1 MTLLAFMVLLN
12 DFIYSTS
19 GKRIINSNNS
29 SRPTTTMTMIGACK
43 KLQDDGGG
51 KKLRLEQEAAQ
62 SGVNDEGGSANI
74 DVEIEYVAEP
84 IAFDAPSDA
93 AIDDNVKD
101 ANGVSMNDGAAG
113 HGEDGNPA
121 AAAANNDNNE
131 QDLREVLRRFQN
143 RAAVVYVTDEEDPNS
158 NSSADANNSDKKLHS
173 NATDGNDDV
182 NDIDDDNDEYS
193 NLSKRKLKDLL
204 RPSVAQ
210 LKQRVSHPE
219 LVEAHDITAPDPEF
233 LVYLKGTPGTV
244 PVPRHWGRKRKYL
257 QGKRGVEKPPFALPD
272 FIIKTGICD
281 VRDATAEDESK
292 MSIKQKNRMRVS
304 GKGGAMDVDY
314 RTLYEAFFVHQT
326 KPEKLTKFG
335 DLYYEGKEYET
346 SKSSR
351 FRPGYMSERLREALG
366 MANEYSPPPW
376 LINMQRYGPPP
387 SYPNA
392 RIPGLNAPLPAG
404 ASYGYHVGGW
414 GKPPVDMYGR
424 PLYGGDPFGV
434 PETKNDGMGG
444 VGGEEENEDLYGL
457 SYGGAAAS
465 MMGGIITSDGKAL
478 GKKLWGSLPS
488 SFGVGNGG
496 EDDEED
502 EEESSSEEESSEEE
516 EDEEEEEEGQ
526 IAPPLTA
533 GGKCVVRAL
542 GMDSVLPD
550 GVDSVVP
557 SSAVDL
563 RKPGDE
569 TPMTVGGPPKQ
580 LYTILQQAS
589 ADKDAQQAAVFAS
602 DHVYVLP
609 GGASVGGSAAI
620 PEGAASVLSKSV
632 GMAGGEAGSKKRART
647 QAEDDEADELGKK
660 FKF

>member
-1 MTLLAFMVLLN
+1 MAISAAEKN
-12 DFIYSTS
+12 
-19 GKRIINSNNS
+19 KRK
-29 SRPTTTMTMIGACK
+29 RERK
-43 KLQDDGGG
+43 KRERAEQQQ
-51 KKLRLEQEAAQ
+51 RLEQEAAQ
-62 SGVNDEGGSANI
+62 SVAKDEGGGDANI

-84 IAFDAPSDA
+84 IVFDAPSDA
-93 AIDDNVKD
+93 AVPEDSNAKD
-101 ANGVSMNDGAAG
+101 ANDGDVSMNDAAAERG
-113 HGEDGNPA
+113 DHGNLDA
-121 AAAANNDNNE
+121 AAADAVNNDNNE
-131 QDLREVLRRFQN
+131 QDLREVMRRFQN
-143 RAAVVYVTDEEDPNS
+143 RAAVVYVTDEEDPN
-158 NSSADANNSDKKLHS
+158 NSSSTSDANNSDKKLHS
-173 NATDGNDDV
+173 STTDTDG
-182 NDIDDDNDEYS
+182 DDNNVDDENNDEFS

-204 RPSVAQ
+204 RPTVAQ

-488 SFGVGNGG
+488 AFGVGDGG
-496 EDDEED
+496 EDDEEE

-526 IAPPLTA
+526 IAPPPTA
-533 GGKCVVRAL
+533 GGKSVVRAL

-589 ADKDAQQAAVFAS
+589 ADKDSQQAAVFAS

-609 GGASVGGSAAI
+609 GGASAGGSAAI

-632 GMAGGEAGSKKRART
+632 GMVGGEAGSKKRART
-647 QAEDDEADELGKK
+647 QAEDDEADDLGKK

>member
-1 MTLLAFMVLLN
+1 
-12 DFIYSTS
+12 
-19 GKRIINSNNS
+19 
-29 SRPTTTMTMIGACK
+29 
-43 KLQDDGGG
+43 
-51 KKLRLEQEAAQ
+51 
-62 SGVNDEGGSANI
+62 
-74 DVEIEYVAEP
+74 
-84 IAFDAPSDA
+84 
-93 AIDDNVKD
+93 
-101 ANGVSMNDGAAG
+101 
-113 HGEDGNPA
+113 
-121 AAAANNDNNE
+121 
-131 QDLREVLRRFQN
+131 
-143 RAAVVYVTDEEDPNS
+143 
-158 NSSADANNSDKKLHS
+158 
-173 NATDGNDDV
+173 
-182 NDIDDDNDEYS
+182 
-193 NLSKRKLKDLL
+193 
-204 RPSVAQ
+204 
-210 LKQRVSHPE
+210 
-219 LVEAHDITAPDPEF
+219 
-233 LVYLKGTPGTV
+233 
-244 PVPRHWGRKRKYL
+244 VPRHWGRKRKYL

-326 KPEKLTKFG
+326 KPTKLTKFG

-346 SKSSR
+346 TKSSK

-414 GKPPVDMYGR
+414 GKPPVDVYGR
-424 PLYGGDPFGV
+424 PLYGGDPFGA
-434 PETKNDGMGG
+434 PEMKNDGMGG
-444 VGGEEENEDLYGL
+444 GFDEENEDLYGL
-457 SYGGAAAS
+457 SYGGTAS
-465 MMGGIITSDGKAL
+465 TMLGGGIITSDGKAL

-488 SFGVGNGG
+488 AFGGG
-496 EDDEED
+496 EEEEEE

-516 EDEEEEEEGQ
+516 EDDDEQEEEESQ
-526 IAPPLTA
+526 MIVPPLSA
-533 GGKCVVRAL
+533 GGDHVVVRTL

-569 TPMTVGGPPKQ
+569 TPMMTGAVVGGPPRQ
-580 LYTILQQAS
+580 LYTILQQTS
-589 ADKDAQQAAVFAS
+589 ADKDTQQTSVFAS

-609 GGASVGGSAAI
+609 GGGAPTGQ
-620 PEGAASVLSKSV
+620 PLEGAASVLSKSV
-632 GMAGGEAGSKKRART
+632 GTGGVGEAGAKKRART